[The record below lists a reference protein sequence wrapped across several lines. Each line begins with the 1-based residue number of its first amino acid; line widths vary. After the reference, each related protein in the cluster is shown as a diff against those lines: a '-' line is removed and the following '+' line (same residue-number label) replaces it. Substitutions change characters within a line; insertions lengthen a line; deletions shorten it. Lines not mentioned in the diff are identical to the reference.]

1 MWAVFGIWKM
11 LEDQKHFVTN
21 FGAHLTYQI
30 FHVPLSFSLPEN
42 HLAIEPIGPR
52 NVRDKGKN
60 QGKIVSLLTWYQL
73 PNIYLGGN
81 GTNVLEFLMRILI
94 TFSQNLKQPW
104 VENVRWILDISRR
117 IWNLSKACHEKSLYT
132 LGIFNCFSN
141 ISCLKSHVL
150 RSQHQCS
157 LKTTK
162 NFW

>member
-1 MWAVFGIWKM
+1 MDQTRDVLWRHCYFRTDILPPGINMGMWAVFGIWKM

-104 VENVRWILDISRR
+104 VECPMNSRYQP
-117 IWNLSKACHEKSLYT
+117 ED
-132 LGIFNCFSN
+132 
-141 ISCLKSHVL
+141 LKPFKGMSRKKFIHT
-150 RSQHQCS
+150 RD
-157 LKTTK
+157 
-162 NFW
+162 F